1 MSERTD
7 SAIVLRFVFQAMRNA
22 GLPAEK
28 VLMGAGVGMNHLDA
42 NARTPSTAQVAFWQ
56 SAENVSENPHI
67 GLHLGEHLP
76 LYRGQVLEY
85 LFLSSSTFGEGLK
98 RVLAYQRLISDM
110 LQAQLVITEDECYL
124 ANMLNDGAYR
134 HTTECIMVAVLRF
147 FRFVSEGQFQ
157 PLMIYFTHVDGANP
171 EHYER
176 VYGCPVV
183 LGAEEIRLYFKPE
196 VLNSRIWQAE
206 PELLR
211 FHEQLAH
218 EKLQELARFD
228 LVAEVRRAIG
238 ESLESGNTSLE
249 TVAKRLNLAPRR
261 LRGQLTDA
269 GTSFNQVLADYRC
282 RLAKRLLAHT
292 RESIE
297 QIVYLTGF
305 SEPSTFYR
313 AFKRW
318 TNLTPIEYRK
328 KKQVS

>member
-7 SAIVLRFVFQAMRNA
+7 GAILLRFVYQAMRNA
-22 GLPAEK
+22 GLPAET
-28 VLMGAGVGMNHLDA
+28 VLMKAGIGLNQVEA
-42 NARTPSTAQVAFWQ
+42 RARTPSAAQNAFWQ
-56 SAENVSENPHI
+56 AVASVSEDPDI

-85 LFLSSSTFGEGLK
+85 LFLSSSSFGGGLR
-98 RVLAYQRLISDM
+98 RVMAYQRLISDL
-110 LQAQLVITEDECYL
+110 LQARLVHNDDECYFVNL
-124 ANMLNDGAYR
+124 VAGFALR
-134 HTTECIMVAVLRF
+134 HTVECLMVGVLRF

-157 PLMIYFTHVDGANP
+157 PVMIEFTHETGASP
-171 EHYER
+171 EEYER
-176 VYGCPVV
+176 VYGCPVI
-183 LGAEEIRLYFKPE
+183 LGASEIRLHFKPE
-196 VLNSRIWQAE
+196 VLSYPIWQAE

-228 LVAEVRRAIG
+228 LVAEVRRAVG
-238 ESLESGNTSLE
+238 ETLESGTTSLE
-249 TVAKRLNLAPRR
+249 TVATRLGIPPRR
-261 LRGQLTDA
+261 LRTQLTDA

-292 RESIE
+292 GESIE

-318 TNLTPIEYRK
+318 TGLTPIEYRK
-328 KKQVS
+328 KKQA

>member
-7 SAIVLRFVFQAMRNA
+7 AAILLRFIYQAMRNA
-22 GLPAEK
+22 NIPADK
-28 VLMGAGVGMNHLDA
+28 VLMGAGVGLNHLDT
-42 NARTPSTAQVAFWQ
+42 NARTPSAAQLAFWQ
-56 SAENVSENPHI
+56 SAEKVSGDRHI

-110 LQAQLVITEDECYL
+110 LQAQLVINDDECYL
-124 ANMLNDGAYR
+124 ANMLNDATFH
-134 HTTECIMVAVLRF
+134 HTAECIMVAVLRF
-147 FRFVSEGQFQ
+147 FRFVSESQFQ
-157 PLMIYFTHVDGANP
+157 PLMIYFTHSEGANA
-171 EHYER
+171 EEYER

-228 LVAEVRRAIG
+228 LIAEVRRAIG
-238 ESLESGNTSLE
+238 ESLESGTTSLE
-249 TVAKRLNLAPRR
+249 TVSKRLNVAPRR
-261 LRGQLTDA
+261 LRSQLMDA

-282 RLAKRLLAHT
+282 RLAKRLLAQT
-292 RESIE
+292 SESIE

-318 TNLTPIEYRK
+318 TDLTPIEYRK
-328 KKQVS
+328 KKQG

>member
-7 SAIVLRFVFQAMRNA
+7 SAIILRFVFQAMRNA
-22 GLPAEK
+22 GLPAEQ
-28 VLMGAGVGMNHLDA
+28 VLMGAGVGLNHLEA
-42 NARTPSTAQVAFWQ
+42 NARTPSAAQIAFWQ
-56 SAENVSENPHI
+56 SAEAVSKNPHI

-110 LQAQLVITEDECYL
+110 LQAQLVITDEECYL
-124 ANMLNDGAYR
+124 TNMLNDGAYR

-157 PLMIYFTHVDGANP
+157 PLMIYFTHAEGANP
-171 EHYER
+171 EEYER

-183 LGAEEIRLYFKPE
+183 LGAEAIRVYFKPE
-196 VLNSRIWQAE
+196 VLNTRIWQAE

-228 LVAEVRRAIG
+228 LVTEVRRAIG

-249 TVAKRLNLAPRR
+249 TVAKRLNVAPRR
-261 LRGQLTDA
+261 LRSQLAEA
-269 GTSFNQVLADYRC
+269 GSSFNQVLADYRC

-292 RESIE
+292 SESIE

-328 KKQVS
+328 KKQA

>member
-7 SAIVLRFVFQAMRNA
+7 GAILLRFVYQAMRNA
-22 GLPAEK
+22 GLPAET
-28 VLMGAGVGMNHLDA
+28 VLMKAGIGLNQVEA
-42 NARTPSTAQVAFWQ
+42 RARTPSAAQNAFWQ
-56 SAENVSENPHI
+56 AVASVSEDPDI

-85 LFLSSSTFGEGLK
+85 LFLSSSSFGGGLR
-98 RVLAYQRLISDM
+98 RVMAYQRLISDL
-110 LQAQLVITEDECYL
+110 LQAKLVYNDDECYFVNL
-124 ANMLNDGAYR
+124 VAGFALR
-134 HTTECIMVAVLRF
+134 HTVECLMVGVLRF

-157 PLMIYFTHVDGANP
+157 PVMIEFTHDTGATP
-171 EHYER
+171 EEYER
-176 VYGCPVV
+176 VYGCPVI
-183 LGAEEIRLYFKPE
+183 LGASEIRLHFKPE
-196 VLNSRIWQAE
+196 VLSYPIWQAE

-228 LVAEVRRAIG
+228 LVAEVRRAVG
-238 ESLESGNTSLE
+238 ETLESGTTSLE
-249 TVAKRLNLAPRR
+249 TVATRLGIPPRR
-261 LRGQLTDA
+261 LRTQLTDA

-292 RESIE
+292 GESIE

-318 TNLTPIEYRK
+318 TGLTPIEYRK
-328 KKQVS
+328 KKQA

>member
-7 SAIVLRFVFQAMRNA
+7 AAILLRFVYQAMRNA
-22 GLPAEK
+22 GLPAEQ
-28 VLMGAGVGMNHLDA
+28 VLMGAGVGLNHLDT
-42 NARTPSTAQVAFWQ
+42 NARTPSGAQLAFWQ
-56 SAENVSENPHI
+56 SAQKVSKDPQI

-98 RVLAYQRLISDM
+98 RVLAYQRLISDI
-110 LQAQLVITEDECYL
+110 LQAELVVTEDECYL
-124 ANMLNDGAYR
+124 ANMLNDATFH
-134 HTTECIMVAVLRF
+134 HTSECIMVAVLRF

-157 PLMIYFTHVDGANP
+157 PLMVYFNHHEGADA
-171 EHYER
+171 EEYER

-183 LGAEEIRLYFKPE
+183 LGADEIRLYFKPE
-196 VLNSRIWQAE
+196 VLKTRIWQAE

-238 ESLESGNTSLE
+238 ESLESGTTSLE
-249 TVAKRLNLAPRR
+249 TVAQRLGILPRR
-261 LRGQLTDA
+261 LRSQLADA
-269 GTSFNQVLADYRC
+269 QTSFNQVLADYRC
-282 RLAKRLLAHT
+282 RLAKRLLAQT
-292 RESIE
+292 SESIE

-318 TNLTPIEYRK
+318 TNVTPIEYRK
-328 KKQVS
+328 KKQQ